1 MMGYSKCSHNQLRSV
16 GVFHCKNSRD
26 KITDIQASVMQFTV
40 VTGVQLN
47 FWKFDKLSQA
57 SQNKQ
62 KMGHGLV
69 LIQNKKLSFAQLQQ
83 LSYLKSLHG
92 AVGNKKLNFD
102 SQFSS
107 VLLTSWKK
115 VLIFLVIPFD
125 FFSIM
130 ISSASHE

>member
-1 MMGYSKCSHNQLRSV
+1 
-16 GVFHCKNSRD
+16 
-26 KITDIQASVMQFTV
+26 
-40 VTGVQLN
+40 
-47 FWKFDKLSQA
+47 
-57 SQNKQ
+57 
-62 KMGHGLV
+62 MGHGLV

-102 SQFSS
+102 SQFS
-107 VLLTSWKK
+107 VLQTNWGK

-125 FFSIM
+125 FSIM